1 MNNQKDTRWKQR
13 FRNYKRALDSLRSAV
28 ELANK
33 RELSD
38 LEKQGIIQAFE
49 YTHELCWKTM
59 KDFII
64 EKGNQEI
71 FGSKDAVREA
81 FNLGLITEGE
91 SWMKM
96 IESRNLSSNT
106 YNNEVADNIV
116 NNIIHTYFDLFQDF
130 DNSMSKYLDQT

>member
-1 MNNQKDTRWKQR
+1 
-13 FRNYKRALDSLRSAV
+13 
-28 ELANK
+28 
-33 RELSD
+33 
-38 LEKQGIIQAFE
+38 
-49 YTHELCWKTM
+49 M

-96 IESRNLSSNT
+96 IESRNLSSHT